1 METSKRDMVISV
13 LACLVVVAVLVP
25 TLTLTRTP
33 SPHTQDQEDTGHDAA
48 SSVVDGTSKKG
59 PHEG

>member
-1 METSKRDMVISV
+1 METSKRDIVISV

-25 TLTLTRTP
+25 TLTITRTS
-33 SPHTQDQEDTGHDAA
+33 SPDTRDQEDTGHL
-48 SSVVDGTSKKG
+48 VDGASNKG

>member
-1 METSKRDMVISV
+1 MVISV

-33 SPHTQDQEDTGHDAA
+33 SPHTRDQEDTGHDAA
-48 SSVVDGTSKKG
+48 SSMVDGTSKKG

>member
-1 METSKRDMVISV
+1 METSKRDTVISA

-25 TLTLTRTP
+25 VLTLTRTP
-33 SPHTQDQEDTGHDAA
+33 SPHTQDQENPGHDAA

>member
-1 METSKRDMVISV
+1 METSKRDTVISV

-25 TLTLTRTP
+25 TLTITRTS
-33 SPHTQDQEDTGHDAA
+33 SPDTRDQEDTGHL
-48 SSVVDGTSKKG
+48 VDGASNKG

>member
-1 METSKRDMVISV
+1 METSKRDMVISA

-25 TLTLTRTP
+25 VLTLTRTP
-33 SPHTQDQEDTGHDAA
+33 SPHTQDQENPGHDAA